1 MEIARLNDNTLIF
14 VEFGLDV
21 SGVVCFTDGITEWL
35 GEEAETGFLSHS
47 DRFSHNVG
55 TLGFTKGT
63 IHFVS

>member
-35 GEEAETGFLSHS
+35 GEEAETGSIQRRVNRRLYSNTEKS
-47 DRFSHNVG
+47 
-55 TLGFTKGT
+55 
-63 IHFVS
+63 